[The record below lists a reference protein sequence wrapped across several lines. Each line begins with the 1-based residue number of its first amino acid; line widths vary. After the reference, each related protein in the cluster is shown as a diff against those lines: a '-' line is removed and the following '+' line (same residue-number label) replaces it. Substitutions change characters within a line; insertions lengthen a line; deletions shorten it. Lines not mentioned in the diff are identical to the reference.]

1 MFDFDQ
7 WQAENESY
15 LSSSLDWVRSRL
27 QELAKV
33 DQSPSR
39 LREGRALAPGEGDV
53 NLKPQSH
60 TLDNTYQ
67 PALEVLASR
76 FQLSDFEKQVLL
88 LCAGMELDTR
98 VATLC
103 AMAQGDSSKPY
114 PTASLCFSLFDDG
127 AWDILSPERSLRRFQ
142 LIEID
147 RHPQVPLTSSPI
159 RIDDRVASYIKGLN
173 FVDEGL
179 GRIVNR
185 IDHPYDI
192 ALSDTQRASVDR
204 IIMAFE
210 RANESGNRLPV
221 IQFLGPNE
229 LDKRALSLA
238 LSSELGIQLYEL
250 ESDLI
255 PKSLD
260 ELDIFVR
267 RWQRESKLMP
277 MGLVVQL
284 GDGCDKTPE
293 STVARMLGRI
303 SGVVIV
309 ECRDQI
315 ELSCTDSLAID
326 VNKPTAAEQT
336 SAWTDQ
342 LPESVSDV
350 VEQIVGQ
357 FDLALPIIREVAEA
371 LESPAEYL
379 TESIEEEL
387 WGLCRERTRPKLEQL
402 AQRVDAKATWDD
414 IVLDD
419 EATALL
425 RQVAAQVRHRGRVLD
440 QWGFRDK
447 HNRGIGVT
455 ALFAGESGTG
465 KTMAAEVI
473 ANDLGLDLYRID
485 LSSVL
490 SKWVGESEKALRRI
504 FDATE
509 DGGAILFFDEA
520 DSLFSRRSSE
530 VKDSHDR
537 YANVQVNYL
546 LQRMESY
553 RGLAILATNHK
564 QSMDSAFT
572 RRLRFIID
580 FRFPEIEQRKQIWRT
595 VFPASTPLSGLDYQ
609 HLAKLRLTG
618 GNIHNIALNA
628 AYAAAANRPAID
640 MPTILAATKSE
651 LAKSQKPINASDL
664 TWQGTEGVMG

>member
-1 MFDFDQ
+1 M
-7 WQAENESY
+7 NMV
-15 LSSSLDWVRSRL
+15 VRSNRTIRRIS
-27 QELAKV
+27 Q
-33 DQSPSR
+33 PSR
-39 LREGRALAPGEGDV
+39 SREGRALRPGEGDV
-53 NLKPQSH
+53 DLKPSSQS
-60 TLDNTYQ
+60 LDNTYQ

-76 FQLSDFEKQVLL
+76 FQLSEFGKQVLL

-98 VATLC
+98 IATLC

-114 PTASLCFSLFDDG
+114 PTASLCFSAFGDV
-127 AWDILSPERSLRRFQ
+127 AWDVLSPERPLRRFQ

-159 RIDDRVASYIKGLN
+159 RVDDRVASYIKGLN
-173 FVDEGL
+173 FLDDSL
-179 GRIVNR
+179 AKILSR
-185 IDHPYDI
+185 IDSQSTI
-192 ALSDTQRASVDR
+192 GLSTTQHSSIDR
-204 IIMAFE
+204 IIAAYE
-210 RANESGNRLPV
+210 RANKTGSRLPAV
-221 IQFLGPNE
+221 QLLGPNE
-229 LDKRALSLA
+229 KDKRALSSA

-250 ESDLI
+250 AADLV
-255 PKSLD
+255 PRNVDDLD
-260 ELDIFVR
+260 TFIR
-267 RWQRESKLMP
+267 RWQRESKLIP
-277 MGLVVQL
+277 MGLVIHLVDG
-284 GDGCDKTPE
+284 GDKASENTI
-293 STVARMLGRI
+293 ARMLSRF
-303 SGVVIV
+303 SGVAII
-309 ECRDQI
+309 ESRDQVDLNSTASLVI
-315 ELSCTDSLAID
+315 EVD
-326 VNKPTAAEQT
+326 KPTATEQT
-336 SAWTDQ
+336 DAWLEQ
-342 LPESVSDV
+342 LPESLAEI

-357 FDLALPIIREVAEA
+357 FDLALPVIQEITEA
-371 LESPAEYL
+371 IADPAGYV
-379 TESIEEEL
+379 TESIADEL
-387 WGLCRERTRPKLEQL
+387 WSLCRERTRPNLDQL
-402 AQRVDAKATWDD
+402 AQRIDVKATWDD
-414 IVLDD
+414 IVLG
-419 EATALL
+419 EESTSLL

-447 HNRGIGVT
+447 HNRGFGVT

-473 ANDLGLDLYRID
+473 ANDLGLDLYRVD
-485 LSSVL
+485 LSNVL

-504 FDATE
+504 FDAAE
-509 DGGAILFFDEA
+509 GGGAILFFDEA
-520 DSLFSRRSSE
+520 DALFGKRSE

-580 FRFPEIEQRKQIWRT
+580 FRFPEIEQRKQIWKT
-595 VFPASTPLSGLDYQ
+595 VFPSSTPLSGLDYQ

-628 AYAAAANRPAID
+628 AYTAAADRPAID

-664 TWQGTEGVMG
+664 AWQGTQEVMG